1 MGRQNGIILSGCR
14 YNYRLKQSFK
24 MDLTGRAIMLLFLGP
39 KHKNVPK
46 IGVPCVFPIY
56 LLWPKIN
63 CSKAFKKISFTEC
76 LREKY
81 VNPENCARRRFSLFS
96 LGKMVTIVRPEM
108 IRREII

>member
-14 YNYRLKQSFK
+14 YNYRPKQSFK

-63 CSKAFKKISFTEC
+63 CSKVDI
-76 LREKY
+76 LI
-81 VNPENCARRRFSLFS
+81 FS
-96 LGKMVTIVRPEM
+96 GT
-108 IRREII
+108 

>member
-14 YNYRLKQSFK
+14 YNYRPKQSFK

-63 CSKAFKKISFTEC
+63 CTKAFKKILFTKR

-81 VNPENCARRRFSLFS
+81 LNPENDVRRRFPLVE
-96 LGKMVTIVRPEM
+96 MVRTVSPEM
-108 IRREII
+108 ITRELIS